1 MPLEQPKQDRDEIAR
16 VLSLSGLNDLSK
28 GGLVML
34 TNGFFVF
41 WFVVGAVAIVL
52 SLFRRMMVK

>member
-1 MPLEQPKQDRDEIAR
+1 VPLEQRKQDRDEIAR

-34 TNGFFVF
+34 TNGFFMF

>member
-1 MPLEQPKQDRDEIAR
+1 
-16 VLSLSGLNDLSK
+16 
-28 GGLVML
+28 ML
-34 TNGFFVF
+34 TNGFFMF